1 MVAAERDG
9 GAKEKM
15 TKGQKNAVK
24 EWLYITAGILIM
36 TAGIYFFK
44 FPNHFSTGGV
54 TGIAIVLGHYIPS
67 VTPATLVTI
76 INILLLALGFAVL
89 GKSFGIRTVYA
100 SLLMSGTLQLL
111 EAVFPMD
118 APMTSQP
125 LVELLFAVGLPAV
138 GSAILFNLDASSG
151 GTDILAMI
159 LKKHTALNIGVAL
172 LCSDIIITISAC
184 FAFGMETGLF
194 SILGLIVKS
203 LFMDL
208 VTDNLMTKKCFQI
221 ITSDPDPIERF
232 ITATLH
238 RGATR
243 LQGEGV
249 YTHEGKSVLLTVVS
263 RHEAVLL
270 RNFIRRQDPAA
281 FMIITSSTEIIGK
294 GFRGV

>member
-1 MVAAERDG
+1 
-9 GAKEKM
+9 M
-15 TKGQKNAVK
+15 TREQRSHLR

-36 TAGIYFFK
+36 SAGIYFFK

-54 TGIAIVLGHYIPS
+54 TGIAIVLGHYLPGI
-67 VTPATLVTI
+67 TPGTLVTI
-76 INILLLALGFAVL
+76 INIALLILGFAVL

-111 EAVFPMD
+111 EVLCPMD
-118 APMTSQP
+118 TPMTAQP
-125 LVELLFAVGLPAV
+125 LAELLFAVGLPAV

-159 LKKHTALNIGVAL
+159 LRKYTALNIGIAL
-172 LCSDIIITISAC
+172 LCSDIIITVSAC

-194 SILGLIVKS
+194 SILGLIIKS
-203 LFMDL
+203 LFMDVVL
-208 VTDNLMTKKCFQI
+208 DNLKIKKCFQI
-221 ITSDPDPIERF
+221 ITSDPDPIEQF
-232 ITATLH
+232 ITGTIH

-270 RNFIRRQDPAA
+270 RNYIRQHDPGA
-281 FMIITSSTEIIGK
+281 FMIITSSTEIIGN
-294 GFRGV
+294 GFRGIS

>member
-1 MVAAERDG
+1 M
-9 GAKEKM
+9 K
-15 TKGQKNAVK
+15 KGQKNAVR

-36 TAGIYFFK
+36 SAGIYFFK

-67 VTPATLVTI
+67 ITPGTLVTI
-76 INILLLALGFAVL
+76 INVLLLLVGFAVL

-111 EAVFPMD
+111 EAVCPMD
-118 APMTSQP
+118 APMTTQP
-125 LVELLFAVGLPAV
+125 LVEMMFAVGLPAV

-159 LKKHTALNIGVAL
+159 LRKYTALNIGVAL
-172 LCSDIIITISAC
+172 LCSDIVITVSAC

-194 SILGLIVKS
+194 SILGLIIKS

-208 VTDNLMTKKCFQI
+208 VLDNLMTRKCFQI
-221 ITSDPDPIERF
+221 ITSDPDPIEAF
-232 ITATLH
+232 IMETLH

-243 LQGEGV
+243 LHGEGV
-249 YTHEGKSVLLTVVS
+249 YTHEGKTVLLAVVS

-270 RNFIRRQDPAA
+270 RNFIRKQDPAA

-294 GFRGV
+294 GFRGVN

>member
-1 MVAAERDG
+1 
-9 GAKEKM
+9 M
-15 TKGQKNAVK
+15 TKAQKSSLR

-54 TGIAIVLGHYIPS
+54 TGIAIVLGHYIPAI
-67 VTPATLVTI
+67 TPGTLVTI
-76 INILLLALGFAVL
+76 INVALLILGFAVF

-100 SLLMSGTLQLL
+100 SLLMSGMLQLL
-111 EAVFPMD
+111 ENVCPLE

-151 GTDILAMI
+151 GTDIIAMI

-172 LCSDIIITISAC
+172 LCSDIIITVSAC

-194 SILGLIVKS
+194 SILGLIIKS

-208 VTDNLMTKKCFQI
+208 VTDNLKTKKCFQI
-221 ITSDPDPIERF
+221 ITSDPVPVEQF
-232 ITATLH
+232 ITEVLH

-263 RHEAVLL
+263 RHEAVIL
-270 RNFIRRQDPAA
+270 RNYVHRQDPTA
-281 FMIITSSTEIIGK
+281 FVIITSSTEIIGN
-294 GFRGV
+294 GFRGVN

>member
-1 MVAAERDG
+1 MT
-9 GAKEKM
+9 KEKAG
-15 TKGQKNAVK
+15 TVR
-24 EWLYITAGILIM
+24 EWLFITAGILIM
-36 TAGIYFFK
+36 SAGIYFFK

-67 VTPATLVTI
+67 VTPGTMVTI
-76 INILLLALGFAVL
+76 INVLLLILGFAVL
-89 GKSFGIRTVYA
+89 GRSFGIRTVYA

-111 EAVFPMD
+111 EAVCPMS
-118 APMTSQP
+118 APLTSQP

-159 LKKHTALNIGVAL
+159 LRKYTALNIGIAL
-172 LCSDIIITISAC
+172 LCSDIIITVSAC

-194 SILGLIVKS
+194 SILGLIIKS

-208 VTDNLMTKKCFQI
+208 VLDNLMTKKCFQI
-221 ITSDPDPIERF
+221 ITSHPDPIEEF
-232 ITATLH
+232 ITSVLH

-249 YTHEGKSVLLTVVS
+249 YTHEGKTVLLTVVS

-281 FMIITSSTEIIGK
+281 FLIITSSTEIIGK
-294 GFRGV
+294 GFRGVT

>member
-1 MVAAERDG
+1 MSRE
-9 GAKEKM
+9 
-15 TKGQKNAVK
+15 QKVTLK
-24 EWLYITAGILIM
+24 EWLFITAGILIM
-36 TAGIYFFK
+36 SAGIYFFK

-54 TGIAIVLGHYIPS
+54 TGIAIILGHYIPS
-67 VTPATLVTI
+67 ITPGTLVTI
-76 INILLLALGFAVL
+76 INIALLALGFAVF

-100 SLLMSGTLQLL
+100 SLLLSGTLQLL
-111 EAVFPMD
+111 EVICPLE

-151 GTDILAMI
+151 GTDIIAMI
-159 LKKHTALNIGVAL
+159 LKKHTALNIGIAL
-172 LCSDIIITISAC
+172 LCSDIIITVSAC

-194 SILGLIVKS
+194 SILGLIIKS

-208 VTDNLMTKKCFQI
+208 VTDNLKTKKCFQI
-221 ITSDPDPIERF
+221 ITSDPEPIEQF
-232 ITATLH
+232 ITAELH

-249 YTHEGKSVLLTVVS
+249 YTHEGKSVLMAVVS

-270 RNFIRRQDPAA
+270 RNFIRSHDPAA
-281 FMIITSSTEIIGK
+281 FLIITSSTEIIGK
-294 GFRGV
+294 GFRGVN

>member
-1 MVAAERDG
+1 
-9 GAKEKM
+9 M
-15 TKGQKNAVK
+15 TKAQQKNIR
-24 EWLYITAGILIM
+24 EWICITAGILIM
-36 TAGIYFFK
+36 SAGIYFFK

-67 VTPATLVTI
+67 ITPGTLVTI
-76 INILLLALGFAVL
+76 INVALLILGFAVL
-89 GKSFGIRTVYA
+89 GRSFGIRTVYA

-111 EAVFPMD
+111 EVICPLE

-125 LVELLFAVGLPAV
+125 LVELMFAVGLPAV

-159 LKKHTALNIGVAL
+159 LRKYTALNIGVAL
-172 LCSDIIITISAC
+172 LCSDIIITVSAC

-194 SILGLIVKS
+194 SILGLIIKS

-208 VTDNLMTKKCFQI
+208 VLDNLKTKKCFQI
-221 ITSDPDPIERF
+221 ITSDPEPIAEY
-232 ITATLH
+232 ITGTLH

-243 LQGEGV
+243 LQGEGA
-249 YTHEGKSVLLTVVS
+249 YTHEGKSVLLAVVS
-263 RHEAVLL
+263 RHEAVQL
-270 RNFIRRQDPAA
+270 RNYIRSIDPAA

-294 GFRGV
+294 GFRGVN